1 MNFAQ
6 AIKSGFSHYVTFSG
20 RAFRSEYWFWALFV
34 AIGVT
39 VTAILDIAIFGYHP
53 RSVADSKPF
62 SIWSHSCRAL
72 RSRSRRLHDTDRT
85 AWWLLLLMTLIG
97 VIALIVW
104 YCEKGTPGP
113 NRFGPD
119 PLPAQ

>member
-34 AIGVT
+34 AIGMA
-39 VTAILDIAIFGYHP
+39 VTAVLDSEIFGYHP
-53 RSVADSKPF
+53 GPSPIKTLFEVVTLLPSLAVA
-62 SIWSHSCRAL
+62 A
-72 RSRSRRLHDTDRT
+72 RRLHDTDRT
-85 AWWLLLLMTLIG
+85 AWWLLLLLTLIG

-104 YCEKGTPGP
+104 YCEEGTPGP
-113 NRFGPD
+113 NRFGPN